1 MASQED
7 SFPRGGSKKK
17 AHPVKAPQQPIE
29 HDNLFDIPTEEG
41 SRKRKRNPE
50 QAAKN
55 KRSKTEKKE
64 PSKSEAEQ
72 SGILSIEVLSEGM
85 RLLGCVKE
93 VNNLELVISLPND
106 LWGYVQATNICD
118 AYTKKLNE
126 QVDREEPLEDLA
138 PLSKL
143 FQPGMLV
150 RCAVS
155 SLKSTSKKNK
165 SIKLSLNPKDVN
177 GVLSP
182 AALKPGMLLTGTV
195 DSVEDHG
202 YLVDIGVGGTKA
214 FLPWQKEQEY
224 VKQKNKGTKLQV
236 GQYLNCLIEE
246 VKGNGGSVRL
256 STIQSEVS
264 AAIAT
269 EEQNWTLDNLLPGLV
284 VKAQVQKVTPYG
296 LSLSFLS
303 SFTGLVDFM
312 HLDSKKTGHYFQT
325 QMVRACILSVHP
337 RTKSVRL
344 TLHSSFLQ
352 AGRPITRLCH
362 HLIGAVL
369 NDVPVQSFYTKAGAT
384 FRLKDGSL
392 AYARI
397 RHLSQTEKSFK
408 PEKFKPGNLHRCRVI
423 DFSPMDDL
431 ALLSLKTSII
441 EAPFLRYHDIQPGQ
455 IVKGKVFT
463 LRSYGMIVK
472 VTEQIKG
479 LVPTLHLADVQ
490 IRNPQKKYR
499 VQDEVK
505 CRVLMCDPE
514 NKKLLMTLK
523 KTLVESSLPAL
534 TNYKEAKPDLQT
546 HGFISSI
553 KDCGCIVKFYN
564 DVRGLVPQREL
575 GAQPISAPEEVF
587 YVGQV
592 VKVTVLKSEPEQER
606 MLLSFRLS
614 NDKEME
620 STAQSQKKAMVKT
633 GQLVDVKVKKKTEK
647 GLEVSILPDDI
658 SALLPTT
665 HLSDNVTNSQLLCY
679 WLQAGDIL
687 HKVLCLSHSDGHI
700 VLCRKPALIS
710 AVESGQDPKVF
721 SEFQPGMLLTGFVKS
736 IKAYGIFVQFPSGL
750 SGLAPKSALSDKFV
764 TTISDHFV
772 EGQTVVAKVTN
783 VDEEKQRMLLSLR
796 LSDVSQEDTTA
807 SSLTLLSQCLEELQG
822 VRSLMS
828 SRDSVLTQ
836 TLAEMTPGLLVD
848 LVVQDMSS
856 DGSLVFSNG
865 SVPGLVLRASK
876 YHQGGKAV
884 DPGQRTKAVILHVDT
899 QKSEVHVSLRQELVN
914 RKVKQLKKDTEH
926 RAVIEHLEKTFAIAS
941 LVETGQ
947 LIAFP
952 VASHLND
959 TFRFDSEKLQVGQG
973 VSVIIKSTKPC
984 DIGLF
989 LAVESSVKKRTPAL
1003 PSVAPESAGQD
1014 PGVVSELLEK
1024 PTLPIGEM
1032 VTGTVKSIK
1041 ATHVIVTLENGLTG
1055 YIHASQIL
1063 DDVSHGTHPTTTL
1076 KVGNPVTAR
1085 VIGQRTWLTHKSL
1098 PISHPSSTQT
1108 VSELSIRPSE
1118 LEKNISSD
1126 PSTQSSSPTEKLK
1139 QYFPGQTVVC
1149 FMRKFNVIKKWLE
1162 VEITSDIRGR
1172 IPQLLTSLSFKVL
1185 KHPEKKFKIG
1195 QALSAIVVGPESP
1208 KAFLNLSLIGPFKL
1222 EEGEVA
1228 LGRVVKVIPKE
1239 GLEVIFPFGRIGKAS
1254 IFDLSDSYL
1263 EEPLEG
1269 FHPEKI
1275 VRCCV
1280 LSNKDRILTLSLRQS
1295 RTNPKMKSKIED
1307 PEVTSMKDIKEGQL
1321 LRGYVEA
1328 IKKQGIFFRISPTLV
1343 GRVKYQHVT
1352 TYLPFDRALYQT
1364 YLPEGK
1370 LLSAKVLRVNR
1381 KQNLLYLSFLPKDT
1395 GKPDVFPESLGL
1407 PPRDQE
1413 RELLSNQPKK
1423 KRKLEQ
1429 EEEDHGASETKKKQ
1443 QLKEKKEKKQLMKEK
1458 KEKQKQ
1464 LMKEEKEKQK
1474 QLMKEKK
1481 KKQKQLVKE
1490 KEKQCQTKEEMHQAK
1505 QKQEDQSQPHREP
1518 GAKQKQE
1525 LQTPSV
1531 RPGEK
1536 AENKGKRKVPEVER
1550 EQEIVSKKKKQSHPL
1565 EEDDSGVEVNYKEE
1579 KEKRFKQSKKK
1590 QTKPTEVPR
1599 LQLSSG
1605 FAWDVSL
1612 DTLAPAMPPREDS
1625 SDSEDEEASQ
1635 ATLKKSKKGK
1645 ELEKQEAEKEL
1656 SRIEAALMDPN
1667 WKPETADDFDRLVLS
1682 SPNSSILW
1690 LQYMAFH
1697 LHATEI
1703 EKARAVAE
1711 RALKS
1716 ISFRE
1721 EQEKLNVWVA
1731 LMNLENMYGSKETLT
1746 KVFERAVQ
1754 YCEPLKVYFQLADI
1768 YTKSEKYQA
1777 AEELYSRM
1785 LKRFRQEKTVW
1796 IRYGAFL
1803 LQRGQAD
1810 ANHRLL
1816 QRSFNCLPQKEHVDV
1831 ISKFAQL
1838 EFQLGD
1844 AERAKAMF
1852 ETTLSSYPK
1861 RTDVWSVYIDMIIK
1875 YGSQKEARDIFER
1888 VVHLSLAPKRMK
1900 FFFKRYLDYEKQHGT
1915 AETVQAVKE
1924 KALAYVEATGTL
1936 AES

>member
-1 MASQED
+1 MTSQED

-17 AHPVKAPQQPIE
+17 VHPKKAPQQPIE

-41 SRKRKRNPE
+41 SRKRKRNQE
-50 QAAKN
+50 QTAKN
-55 KRSKTEKKE
+55 KKSEVEKKKTRK
-64 PSKSEAEQ
+64 PEAEQ
-72 SGILSIEVLSEGM
+72 HGILSVEALSEGV

-93 VNNLELVISLPND
+93 VNNLELVISLPNG
-106 LWGYVQATNICD
+106 LWGYVQATSICD

-126 QVDREEPLEDLA
+126 QADLEEPLEDLA

-150 RCAVS
+150 RCVVS
-155 SLKSTSKKNK
+155 SLKSTPEKK
-165 SIKLSLNPKDVN
+165 SIKLSLDPKDIN
-177 GVLSP
+177 RVLSP
-182 AALKPGMLLTGTV
+182 GSLKPGMLLTGTV
-195 DSVEDHG
+195 HSVEDHG

-214 FLPWQKEQEY
+214 FLPWHKDQEY
-224 VKQKNKGTKLQV
+224 IKQKNKGTKLHV

-246 VKGNGGSVRL
+246 VKGNGSSVHL

-264 AAIAT
+264 TAIAV

-284 VKAQVQKVTPYG
+284 VKAQVQKVSPHG
-296 LSLSFLS
+296 LTLSFLS

-312 HLDSKKTGHYFQT
+312 HLDSKKTGHYYQT

-337 RTKSVRL
+337 RTKCVRL
-344 TLHSSFLQ
+344 TLHSSLLQ
-352 AGRPITRLCH
+352 AGRPITHLSH

-369 NDVPVQSFYTKAGAT
+369 DDVPVQGFYAKAGAT

-397 RHLSQTEKSFK
+397 MHLSQTEKSFN
-408 PEKFKPGNLHRCRVI
+408 PEKFKPGNMHKCRVI

-431 ALLSLKTSII
+431 ALLSLKKNII
-441 EAPFLRYHDIQPGQ
+441 EAPFLRYHDLQPGQ
-455 IVKGKVFT
+455 IVKGKVFA

-472 VTEQIKG
+472 VTERIRG

-505 CRVLMCDPE
+505 CRVLICDPE

-534 TNYKEAKPDLQT
+534 TSYKEAKPELQT
-546 HGFISSI
+546 HGFISCI
-553 KDCGCIVKFYN
+553 KDFGCIVKFYN
-564 DVRGLVPQREL
+564 DIRGLVPQKEL

-592 VKVTVLKSEPEQER
+592 MKVTVLKSEPEQER

-614 NDKEME
+614 SDREMKDPVQSKKK
-620 STAQSQKKAMVKT
+620 STIKT

-647 GLEVSILPDDI
+647 GLEVSILPDNI
-658 SALLPTT
+658 HALLPTT
-665 HLSDNVTNSQLLCY
+665 HLSDNVTNSQLLCS

-687 HKVLCLSHSDGHI
+687 HKVLCLSHSDDHI
-700 VLCRKPALIS
+700 VLCRKPALIA
-710 AVESGQDPKVF
+710 AVENDQDPKNF
-721 SEFQPGMLLTGFVKS
+721 SELQPGMLLTGFVKS
-736 IKAYGIFVQFPSGL
+736 IRAYGVFVQFPSGL

-764 TTISDHFV
+764 TTVSDHFV

-796 LSDVSQEDTTA
+796 LSDVSQEDTA
-807 SSLTLLSQCLEELQG
+807 VSSLTLLSQCLEELQG
-822 VRSLMS
+822 VRSLLS
-828 SRDSVLTQ
+828 SWDSVLTQ

-856 DGSLVFSNG
+856 DGSLIFSNG
-865 SVPGLVLRASK
+865 SLPSLVMKASR
-876 YHQGGKAV
+876 YHQGGKIV
-884 DPGQRTKAVILHVDT
+884 DAGQRTKAVVLYVDT
-899 QKSEVHVSLRQELVN
+899 LKLEVHVSLRQELLN
-914 RKVKQLKKDTEH
+914 RKTKQMKKDTEH

-947 LIAFP
+947 LVAFP
-952 VASHLND
+952 VTSHLND
-959 TFRFDSEKLQVGQG
+959 TFRFDSEKLQVGQR
-973 VSVIIKSTKPC
+973 VSLILKSTNPS

-989 LAVESSVKKRTPAL
+989 LAIESSVKKRTPAL
-1003 PSVAPESAGQD
+1003 PSIAPDPTGEE
-1014 PGVVSELLEK
+1014 PGVVSKLLEK

-1032 VTGTVKSIK
+1032 VTGIVKSVK
-1041 ATHVIVTLENGLTG
+1041 ATHVFVTLENGLVG
-1055 YIHASQIL
+1055 CIHASEIL
-1063 DDVSHGTHPTTTL
+1063 DDVPVGTQPTTKL
-1076 KVGNPVTAR
+1076 KVGKTVTAR
-1085 VIGQRTWLTHKSL
+1085 VIGQRTLLTHKSL
-1098 PISHPSSTQT
+1098 PISHPSSGQT

-1118 LEKNISSD
+1118 LEKDISNA
-1126 PSTQSSSPTEKLK
+1126 PSIHSSSSTEKLK
-1139 QYFPGQTVVC
+1139 QYPLGQTVTC

-1195 QALSAIVVGPESP
+1195 QALNATVVGSESS
-1208 KAFLNLSLIGPFKL
+1208 KGFLTLSLIGPHKL

-1228 LGRVVKVIPKE
+1228 MGRVVKVIPKE
-1239 GLEVIFPFGRIGKAS
+1239 GLQVLFPFGTIGKVS
-1254 IFDLSDSYL
+1254 IFHLGDSYL
-1263 EEPLEG
+1263 QAPLEG

-1280 LSNKDRILTLSLRQS
+1280 LSTKDPILTLSLRQS
-1295 RTNPKMKSKIED
+1295 RTNPRMKSKIED
-1307 PEVTSMKDIKEGQL
+1307 PEVNSVKDIKEGQR
-1321 LRGYVEA
+1321 LRGFVEA
-1328 IKKQGIFFRISPTLV
+1328 IKKLGVYFRISPTLV
-1343 GRVKYQHVT
+1343 GRVKYRHVT
-1352 TYLPFDRALYQT
+1352 KYFISDRALYRT

-1370 LLSAKVLRVNR
+1370 LLSAKVLKINK
-1381 KQNLLYLSFLPKDT
+1381 KQNLVYLSFLPKDT

-1407 PPRDQE
+1407 PLQHLGDKM
-1413 RELLSNQPKK
+1413 LSSQPKK
-1423 KRKLEQ
+1423 KRKLEEEEKEDHGDSRLKQKEEKQHKTKQ
-1429 EEEDHGASETKKKQ
+1429 EEECD
-1443 QLKEKKEKKQLMKEK
+1443 
-1458 KEKQKQ
+1458 
-1464 LMKEEKEKQK
+1464 
-1474 QLMKEKK
+1474 
-1481 KKQKQLVKE
+1481 
-1490 KEKQCQTKEEMHQAK
+1490 
-1505 QKQEDQSQPHREP
+1505 EP
-1518 GAKQKQE
+1518 KTKQKQE
-1525 LQTPSV
+1525 LQK
-1531 RPGEK
+1531 PGVKLVEK
-1536 AENKGKRKVPEVER
+1536 AANQGKRKMPQLER
-1550 EQEIVSKKKKQSHPL
+1550 EQEKVNKKQKQNLPP
-1565 EEDDSGVEVNYKEE
+1565 EEDDSGVEVNYEE
-1579 KEKRFKQSKKK
+1579 KEKKFKQPKKK
-1590 QTKPTEVPR
+1590 QTKLTEVPR

-1605 FAWDVSL
+1605 FVWDVSL
-1612 DTLAPAMPPREDS
+1612 DMLAPAMPPREES
-1625 SDSEDEEASQ
+1625 SDSEEEETSQ
-1635 ATLKKSKKGK
+1635 ATLKKKSKKDK
-1645 ELEKQEAEKEL
+1645 ELEKQQAEKEL

-1667 WKPETADDFDRLVLS
+1667 WQPKTADDFDRLVLS

-1731 LMNLENMYGSKETLT
+1731 LMNLENMYGSSETLT

-1754 YCEPLKVYFQLADI
+1754 YCEPLKVFVQLADI

-1777 AEELYSRM
+1777 AEELYNRM

-1796 IRYGAFL
+1796 IKYGAFL

-1810 ANHRLL
+1810 ASHRLL
-1816 QRSFNCLPQKEHVDV
+1816 QRAFSCLPQKEHVDV

-1838 EFQLGD
+1838 EFHLGD

-1852 ETTLSSYPK
+1852 ESTLSSYPK
-1861 RTDVWSVYIDMIIK
+1861 RTDVWSIYIDMIIK
-1875 YGSQKEARDIFER
+1875 YGSQKEVRDIFER

-1924 KALAYVEATGTL
+1924 KALSYVEAKSTL
-1936 AES
+1936 ADSQ

>member
-1085 VIGQRTWLTHKSL
+1085 VIGQRTWLTHKLASSL
-1098 PISHPSSTQT
+1098 IKSIILFPIC
-1108 VSELSIRPSE
+1108 LCANSE

-1172 IPQLLTSLSFKVL
+1172 IPQLLTSLSFKVCCRQSSL
-1185 KHPEKKFKIG
+1185 GAGIQIVCPIDRPRVS
-1195 QALSAIVVGPESP
+1195 LSHRKNGTKSSLE
-1208 KAFLNLSLIGPFKL
+1208 LSL
-1222 EEGEVA
+1222 
-1228 LGRVVKVIPKE
+1228 
-1239 GLEVIFPFGRIGKAS
+1239 S
-1254 IFDLSDSYL
+1254 
-1263 EEPLEG
+1263 
-1269 FHPEKI
+1269 
-1275 VRCCV
+1275 
-1280 LSNKDRILTLSLRQS
+1280 LSLPLS
-1295 RTNPKMKSKIED
+1295 LSFRTNPKMKSKIED

-1490 KEKQCQTKEEMHQAK
+1490 KEKQCQTKEEMHQ
-1505 QKQEDQSQPHREP
+1505 
-1518 GAKQKQE
+1518 
-1525 LQTPSV
+1525 
-1531 RPGEK
+1531 
-1536 AENKGKRKVPEVER
+1536 
-1550 EQEIVSKKKKQSHPL
+1550 
-1565 EEDDSGVEVNYKEE
+1565 
-1579 KEKRFKQSKKK
+1579 KK

>member
-7 SFPRGGSKKK
+7 SFPRGGTKKK
-17 AHPVKAPQQPIE
+17 VHPEKAPQQPIE

-41 SRKRKRNPE
+41 SRKRKRNQE

-55 KRSKTEKKE
+55 KRPKAEKKE
-64 PSKSEAEQ
+64 SSKSEAEKY
-72 SGILSIEVLSEGM
+72 GILSIETLSEGM

-93 VNNLELVISLPND
+93 VNNLELVVSLPNG

-126 QVDREEPLEDLA
+126 QVDLEEPLEDLA
-138 PLSKL
+138 PLSRL

-150 RCAVS
+150 RCVVS
-155 SLKSTSKKNK
+155 SLNSASKKK

-177 GVLSP
+177 KVLSP
-182 AALKPGMLLTGTV
+182 GALKPGMLLTGTV
-195 DSVEDHG
+195 HSVEDHG

-214 FLPWQKEQEY
+214 FLPWQKDQEY
-224 VKQKNKGTKLQV
+224 VKQKNKGTKLHV

-246 VKGNGGSVRL
+246 VKGSGGSVHL

-264 AAIAT
+264 AAVAT

-284 VKAQVQKVTPYG
+284 VKAQVQKVTPHG
-296 LSLSFLS
+296 LTLSFLS

-325 QMVRACILSVHP
+325 QMVRACILEVYP

-369 NDVPVQSFYTKAGAT
+369 DDVPVQGFFAKAGAT

-392 AYARI
+392 AYARTM
-397 RHLSQTEKSFK
+397 HLSQTEKSFK
-408 PEKFKPGNLHRCRVI
+408 PEKFKPGNMHKCRVI
-423 DFSPMDDL
+423 DFSPMDDM
-431 ALLSLKTSII
+431 ALLSLKKSII
-441 EAPFLRYHDIQPGQ
+441 EAPFLRYHDLHPGQ
-455 IVKGKVFT
+455 IVKGRVFA

-472 VTEQIKG
+472 VTEQIRG

-490 IRNPQKKYR
+490 IRHPQKKYH
-499 VQDEVK
+499 VKDEVK
-505 CRVLMCDPE
+505 CRVLTCDPE

-523 KTLVESSLPAL
+523 KTLVESSLPPL
-534 TNYKEAKPDLQT
+534 TSYKEAKPELQT

-553 KDCGCIVKFYN
+553 KDFGCIVKFYN
-564 DVRGLVPQREL
+564 DVRGVVLKKEL

-592 VKVTVLKSEPEQER
+592 VKVTVLTSEPEEER

-614 NDKEME
+614 SDKE
-620 STAQSQKKAMVKT
+620 TDDPAQSQKKATVQI

-647 GLEVSILPDDI
+647 GLEVSILPDNI
-658 SALLPTT
+658 HALLPAT

-679 WLQAGDIL
+679 WLQEGDIL

-736 IKAYGIFVQFPSGL
+736 IKAYGVFVQFPSGL
-750 SGLAPKSALSDKFV
+750 SGLAPKSVLSDKFV

-772 EGQTVVAKVTN
+772 EGQTVVAKVIN
-783 VDEEKQRMLLSLR
+783 VYEEKERMLLSLR
-796 LSDVSQEDTTA
+796 LSDVSQEDTTV

-822 VRSLMS
+822 VRILMS

-856 DGSLVFSNG
+856 DGSLMFSSG
-865 SVPGLVLRASK
+865 SVPGLVLRASR

-884 DPGQRTKAVILHVDT
+884 DPGQRTKAVVLHVDT
-899 QKSEVHVSLRQELVN
+899 LKSEVHVSLRRELVN
-914 RKVKQLKKDTEH
+914 RKAKQLKKDTEH

-947 LIAFP
+947 LVAFP
-952 VASHLND
+952 VTSHLND
-959 TFRFDSEKLQVGQG
+959 TFRFDSEKLQVGQR
-973 VSVIIKSTKPC
+973 VSLIIKSTKPS
-984 DIGLF
+984 DNGLF
-989 LAVESSVKKRTPAL
+989 LAVESSVKKRTPIL
-1003 PSVAPESAGQD
+1003 PSVEPEPAKEE
-1014 PGVVSELLEK
+1014 PGVVSKPLEK

-1032 VTGTVKSIK
+1032 VTGVVKSVK
-1041 ATHVIVTLENGLTG
+1041 ATHVVVTLENGLVG
-1055 YIHASQIL
+1055 CIHASQIL
-1063 DDVSHGTHPTTTL
+1063 DAVPLGTQPTTKL
-1076 KVGNPVTAR
+1076 KVGKPVTAR
-1085 VIGQRTWLTHKSL
+1085 VIGQRTLLTHKSL
-1098 PISHPSSTQT
+1098 PISHPSSAQT

-1118 LEKNISSD
+1118 LEKNIRND

-1139 QYFPGQTVVC
+1139 QYPPGQTVIC

-1195 QALSAIVVGPESP
+1195 QALSATVVGPESS
-1208 KAFLNLSLIGPFKL
+1208 KGFLTLSLVGPHKL

-1228 LGRVVKVIPKE
+1228 MGRVVKVIPKE
-1239 GLEVIFPFGRIGKAS
+1239 GLQVLFPFGTVGKVS
-1254 IFDLSDSYL
+1254 IFHLSDSYL
-1263 EEPLEG
+1263 EAPLEG

-1280 LSNKDRILTLSLRQS
+1280 LSTKDPVLTLSLRQS
-1295 RTNPKMKSKIED
+1295 RTNPRMKSKIED
-1307 PEVTSMKDIKEGQL
+1307 PEVHSIKDIKEGQC
-1321 LRGYVEA
+1321 LRGYVDA
-1328 IKKQGIFFRISPTLV
+1328 IKKLGVYFRISPTLV
-1343 GRVKYQHVT
+1343 GRVKYCHVT
-1352 TYLPFDRALYQT
+1352 KYFLSDRTLYQT

-1370 LLSAKVLRVNR
+1370 LLLAKVLRVNR
-1381 KQNLLYLSFLPKDT
+1381 KQNLVYLSFLPKDT
-1395 GKPDVFPESLGL
+1395 GKPDIFPESLGL
-1407 PPRDQE
+1407 PLRDQGKE
-1413 RELLSNQPKK
+1413 MLSSQPKK
-1423 KRKLEQ
+1423 KQKVE
-1429 EEEDHGASETKKKQ
+1429 EEKEEDHGDPRTKQKKRQESETN
-1443 QLKEKKEKKQLMKEK
+1443 LKEEECGEPKT
-1458 KEKQKQ
+1458 KQKQ
-1464 LMKEEKEKQK
+1464 KE
-1474 QLMKEKK
+1474 
-1481 KKQKQLVKE
+1481 
-1490 KEKQCQTKEEMHQAK
+1490 
-1505 QKQEDQSQPHREP
+1505 QSQLHREP
-1518 GAKQKQE
+1518 GTKQKQE
-1525 LQTPSV
+1525 LQEPSV
-1531 RPGEK
+1531 KQGEK
-1536 AENKGKRKVPEVER
+1536 LASKGKRKMPESER
-1550 EQEIVSKKKKQSHPL
+1550 EQEKVNKKKKQNLSP

-1579 KEKRFKQSKKK
+1579 KEKRLKQSKKK
-1590 QTKPTEVPR
+1590 QPKPTEVPR

-1612 DTLAPAMPPREDS
+1612 DMLAPAMPPREES
-1625 SDSEDEEASQ
+1625 SDSEEEEASQ
-1635 ATLKKSKKGK
+1635 AMLKKKSKKDK
-1645 ELEKQEAEKEL
+1645 ELEKQQAEKEL
-1656 SRIEAALMDPN
+1656 LRIEAALMDPS
-1667 WKPETADDFDRLVLS
+1667 WQPETADDFDRLVLS

-1754 YCEPLKVYFQLADI
+1754 YCEPLKVFLQLADI

-1796 IRYGAFL
+1796 IKYGAFL

-1810 ANHRLL
+1810 ASHRLL
-1816 QRSFNCLPQKEHVDV
+1816 QRAFSCLPQKEHVDV

-1838 EFQLGD
+1838 EFHLGD

-1852 ETTLSSYPK
+1852 ESTLSSYPK

-1875 YGSQKEARDIFER
+1875 HGSQKEVRDIFER

-1924 KALAYVEATGTL
+1924 KALSYVEAKSALTD
-1936 AES
+1936 S

>member
-17 AHPVKAPQQPIE
+17 AHPEKAPRQPIE

-41 SRKRKRNPE
+41 PRKRKRSQE
-50 QAAKN
+50 QAAK
-55 KRSKTEKKE
+55 SKKPKAEKKE
-64 PSKSEAEQ
+64 PRKPEAEQ
-72 SGILSIEVLSEGM
+72 YRILSIEALSEGM

-93 VNNLELVISLPND
+93 VKNLELVVSLPNG

-150 RCAVS
+150 RCVVS
-155 SLKSTSKKNK
+155 GLNSSSKKK
-165 SIKLSLNPKDVN
+165 SIRLSLNPKDVN
-177 GVLSP
+177 RALSP
-182 AALKPGMLLTGTV
+182 GALKPGMLLTGTV
-195 DSVEDHG
+195 HSVEDHG

-214 FLPWQKEQEY
+214 FLPWQKDQEY
-224 VKQKNKGTKLQV
+224 IKRKNKDTRLHV

-246 VKGNGGSVRL
+246 VKGNGGSVHL
-256 STIQSEVS
+256 TTLQSEVS
-264 AAIAT
+264 AAVAT

-284 VKAQVQKVTPYG
+284 VKAQVQKVTPHG
-296 LSLSFLS
+296 LTLSFLS

-312 HLDSKKTGHYFQT
+312 HLNSKKTSHYFQT

-369 NDVPVQSFYTKAGAT
+369 NDVPVQGFFAKAGAT

-397 RHLSQTEKSFK
+397 MHLSQTEKSFK
-408 PEKFKPGNLHRCRVI
+408 PEKFQPGNIHKCRVI
-423 DFSPMDDL
+423 DFSPMDDM

-441 EAPFLRYHDIQPGQ
+441 ETPFLRYHDLQPGQ
-455 IVKGKVFT
+455 IVKGKVFA

-490 IRNPQKKYR
+490 IRNPQKKYHVR
-499 VQDEVK
+499 DEVK

-523 KTLVESSLPAL
+523 KTLVESRLPAL
-534 TNYKEAKPDLQT
+534 TSYEEAKPELQT

-553 KDCGCIVKFYN
+553 KDFGCIVKFYN
-564 DVRGLVPQREL
+564 DVRGLVLKREL
-575 GAQPISAPEEVF
+575 GAKPISAPEEVF

-592 VKVTVLKSEPEQER
+592 MKVTVLKSEPEQER

-614 NDKEME
+614 NDKEAE
-620 STAQSQKKAMVKT
+620 DPAQSENKATIHV

-647 GLEVSILPDDI
+647 GLEVSILPKNID
-658 SALLPTT
+658 AFLPAT

-679 WLQAGDIL
+679 WLQEGDIL

-710 AVESGQDPKVF
+710 AVENGQDPKVF
-721 SEFQPGMLLTGFVKS
+721 SEFQPGMLLIGFVKS
-736 IKAYGIFVQFPSGL
+736 IKDYGVFVQFPSGL
-750 SGLAPKSALSDKFV
+750 TGLAPKSVLSDKFV
-764 TTISDHFV
+764 TTTSDHFV
-772 EGQTVVAKVTN
+772 EGQTVVAKVTS
-783 VDEEKQRMLLSLR
+783 VCEEKERLLLSLR
-796 LSDVSQEDTTA
+796 LSDVSQEDSSA
-807 SSLTLLSQCLEELQG
+807 SSLSLLSQCLEELQG

-828 SRDSVLTQ
+828 SRDSLLTQ
-836 TLAEMTPGLLVD
+836 TLAEMTPGLVVD
-848 LVVQDMSS
+848 LVVEDMSS
-856 DGSLVFSNG
+856 DGSLTFSNG
-865 SVPGLVLRASK
+865 SVPGLVLRASI
-876 YHQGGKAV
+876 YHQGGKVV

-899 QKSEVHVSLRQELVN
+899 LKSEVHVSLRQELVN
-914 RKVKQLKKDTEH
+914 RKAKQLKKDTEH
-926 RAVIEHLEKTFAIAS
+926 RAVVEHLETTFAIAS

-947 LIAFP
+947 LVAFS
-952 VASHLND
+952 VTSHLND
-959 TFRFDSEKLQVGQG
+959 TFRFDSEKLQVGQR
-973 VSVIIKSTKPC
+973 VSLIIKSTTPSE
-984 DIGLF
+984 IGLF
-989 LAVESSVKKRTPAL
+989 LTVESSVKKRTPVL
-1003 PSVAPESAGQD
+1003 PSVTPESLGEESEE
-1014 PGVVSELLEK
+1014 VSSLLEK

-1032 VTGTVKSIK
+1032 VTGTVKSVK
-1041 ATHVIVTLENGLTG
+1041 ATHVVVTLENGLVG
-1055 YIHASQIL
+1055 CIHASQIL
-1063 DDVSHGTHPTTTL
+1063 DDVPLGTQPTTRL
-1076 KVGNPVTAR
+1076 KVGKSVTAR
-1085 VIGQRTWLTHKSL
+1085 VIGQRTLSTHKSL
-1098 PISHPSSTQT
+1098 PISHPSNAQT

-1118 LEKNISSD
+1118 LEKDINSD
-1126 PSTQSSSPTEKLK
+1126 SCTQSSTCTENLK
-1139 QYFPGQTVVC
+1139 QYSPGQRVIC
-1149 FMRKFNVIKKWLE
+1149 FVRKFNMIKKWLE
-1162 VEITSDIRGR
+1162 VEITSEIRGR

-1195 QALSAIVVGPESP
+1195 QALSATVVGPESS
-1208 KAFLNLSLIGPFKL
+1208 KGFLTLSLIGPHRL

-1228 LGRVVKVIPKE
+1228 MGRVVKVIPKE
-1239 GLEVIFPFGRIGKAS
+1239 GLLVIFPFGTVGNVS
-1254 IFDLSDSYL
+1254 IFHLSDSYQ
-1263 EEPLEG
+1263 EAPLES

-1280 LSNKDRILTLSLRQS
+1280 LSTKDPILTLSLRQS
-1295 RTNPKMKSKIED
+1295 RTNPRMKSKIED
-1307 PEVTSMKDIKEGQL
+1307 PEVNSVKDIKEGQH

-1328 IKKQGIFFRISPTLV
+1328 IKKLAVYFRIGPTLV
-1343 GRVKYQHVT
+1343 GRVRYRHVT
-1352 TYLPFDRALYQT
+1352 KYFVSDRTLYKI
-1364 YLPEGK
+1364 YLPECK

-1381 KQNLLYLSFLPKDT
+1381 KQNLVYLSFLPKDT

-1407 PPRDQE
+1407 PLRDQGKE
-1413 RELLSNQPKK
+1413 VLSSQPKK
-1423 KRKLEQ
+1423 KEKLEKE
-1429 EEEDHGASETKKKQ
+1429 EEEDHGDMVTEQKEKQ
-1443 QLKEKKEKKQLMKEK
+1443 QESMTKLKEEEGVEPKT
-1458 KEKQKQ
+1458 KEKQKEQ
-1464 LMKEEKEKQK
+1464 SQPPREPGTKQK
-1474 QLMKEKK
+1474 QAL
-1481 KKQKQLVKE
+1481 
-1490 KEKQCQTKEEMHQAK
+1490 
-1505 QKQEDQSQPHREP
+1505 QE
-1518 GAKQKQE
+1518 
-1525 LQTPSV
+1525 PSV
-1531 RPGEK
+1531 KLEEK
-1536 AENKGKRKVPEVER
+1536 SANKGKRKLPELER
-1550 EQEIVSKKKKQSHPL
+1550 EQEKVNKKKKQNLPP

-1579 KEKRFKQSKKK
+1579 KEKKLKQLKKK
-1590 QTKPTEVPR
+1590 QLKPTEVPR

-1612 DTLAPAMPPREDS
+1612 DMLTPAVPPREES
-1625 SDSEDEEASQ
+1625 SDSEEEEASQ
-1635 ATLKKSKKGK
+1635 ATKKKSKKDK
-1645 ELEKQEAEKEL
+1645 ELEKQQAEKEL

-1667 WKPETADDFDRLVLS
+1667 WQPETADDFDRLVLS

-1731 LMNLENMYGSKETLT
+1731 LMNLENMYGTTETLS

-1754 YCEPLKVYFQLADI
+1754 YCEPLKVFLQLADI

-1785 LKRFRQEKTVW
+1785 LKRFRQDKTVW
-1796 IRYGAFL
+1796 VKYGAFL
-1803 LQRGQAD
+1803 LQMGQAD
-1810 ANHRLL
+1810 ASHRLL
-1816 QRSFNCLPQKEHVDV
+1816 QRAFSCLPQKEHVDV

-1838 EFQLGD
+1838 EFHLGD

-1852 ETTLSSYPK
+1852 ESILSSYPK
-1861 RTDVWSVYIDMIIK
+1861 RTDIWSIYIDMVIK
-1875 YGSQKEARDIFER
+1875 YGSQKEVRDILER
-1888 VVHLSLAPKRMK
+1888 VVHLSLAPKCMK

-1924 KALAYVEATGTL
+1924 KALNYVEAKSTL
-1936 AES
+1936 ASD

>member
-17 AHPVKAPQQPIE
+17 VNPEKAPQQPIE
-29 HDNLFDIPTEEG
+29 RDNLFDIPTEEG
-41 SRKRKRNPE
+41 SRKRKRSQE

-55 KRSKTEKKE
+55 KRPKAEKKE

-72 SGILSIEVLSEGM
+72 YGILSIETLSEGM

-93 VNNLELVISLPND
+93 VNNLELVISLPNG
-106 LWGYVQATNICD
+106 LWGYVQATSICD

-126 QVDREEPLEDLA
+126 QVDQEEPLKDLA

-155 SLKSTSKKNK
+155 SLKSASQKK

-177 GVLSP
+177 GVLSS
-182 AALKPGMLLTGTV
+182 ASLKPGMLLTGAV
-195 DSVEDHG
+195 HSVEDHG

-214 FLPWQKEQEY
+214 FLPWQKDQEY
-224 VKQKNKGTKLQV
+224 IKQKNKGTKLHV

-256 STIQSEVS
+256 STLQSEVS

-269 EEQNWTLDNLLPGLV
+269 EEQNWTLDNMLPGLV
-284 VKAQVQKVTPYG
+284 VKAQVQKVTPHG
-296 LSLSFLS
+296 LTLSFLS

-369 NDVPVQSFYTKAGAT
+369 NDVPVQGFYAKAGAT

-397 RHLSQTEKSFK
+397 MHLSQTEKSFK
-408 PEKFKPGNLHRCRVI
+408 PEKFKPGNLHKCRVI

-441 EAPFLRYHDIQPGQ
+441 EAPFLRYHDLHPGQ
-455 IVKGKVFT
+455 IVKGKVFA
-463 LRSYGMIVK
+463 LRSYGVIVK
-472 VTEQIKG
+472 VTDQIKG

-490 IRNPQKKYR
+490 IRHPQKKYHI
-499 VQDEVK
+499 QDEVK
-505 CRVLMCDPE
+505 CRVLLCDPE

-523 KTLVESSLPAL
+523 KSLVESSLPAL
-534 TNYKEAKPDLQT
+534 TSYKEAKPDLQT

-553 KDCGCIVKFYN
+553 KDFGCIVKFYN
-564 DVRGLVPQREL
+564 DVRGLVPQKEL
-575 GAQPISAPEEVF
+575 GAQPILAPEEVF

-592 VKVTVLKSEPEQER
+592 VKVTVLTSEPEQER

-614 NDKEME
+614 SDKGTEGP
-620 STAQSQKKAMVKT
+620 AQSQKKATIKI

-647 GLEVSILPDDI
+647 GLEVSILPDNI

-665 HLSDNVTNSQLLCY
+665 HLSDNVINSQLLCH
-679 WLQAGDIL
+679 WLQPGDVL
-687 HKVLCLSHSDGHI
+687 HKVLCLSHSGGHI

-736 IKAYGIFVQFPSGL
+736 IKDYGIFVQFPSGL

-764 TTISDHFV
+764 TTISDHFA

-783 VDEEKQRMLLSLR
+783 VYEEKQRMLLSLR
-796 LSDVSQEDTTA
+796 LSDVNQEDMA
-807 SSLTLLSQCLEELQG
+807 VSSLTLLSQCLEELQG

-828 SRDSVLTQ
+828 NRDSVLSQ

-848 LVVQDMSS
+848 LVVQDTAG
-856 DGSLVFSNG
+856 DGSVVFSSG
-865 SVPGLVLRASK
+865 SVPGLVLRASR
-876 YHQGGKAV
+876 YHQGGKAM
-884 DPGQRTKAVILHVDT
+884 DPGQRAKAVVLHVDT
-899 QKSEVHVSLRQELVN
+899 LKSEVLVSLRQELVN
-914 RKVKQLKKDTEH
+914 RKAKQLKKDTEH

-947 LIAFP
+947 LVAFP
-952 VASHLND
+952 VTSHLND
-959 TFRFDSEKLQVGQG
+959 TFRFDSEKLQVGQR
-973 VSVIIKSTKPC
+973 VSLIIKSAKPS

-1003 PSVAPESAGQD
+1003 PPVAPEPAGEE
-1014 PGVVSELLEK
+1014 PGVVSSLLEK
-1024 PTLPIGEM
+1024 PTLSIGEM
-1032 VTGTVKSIK
+1032 VTGTVKSVK
-1041 ATHVIVTLENGLTG
+1041 ATHVVVTLENGLVG
-1055 YIHASQIL
+1055 CIHASQIL
-1063 DDVSHGTHPTTTL
+1063 DDVPLGSQPTTKL
-1076 KVGNPVTAR
+1076 KVGKPVTAR
-1085 VIGQRTWLTHKSL
+1085 VIGQRTLLTHKSL
-1098 PISHPSSTQT
+1098 PISHPSSATQT

-1118 LEKNISSD
+1118 LKKDISND
-1126 PSTQSSSPTEKLK
+1126 PSAHSSSPTEKLK
-1139 QYFPGQTVVC
+1139 QYSPGQMVIC

-1162 VEITSDIRGR
+1162 VEISSDIRGR

-1185 KHPEKKFKIG
+1185 KHPEKNFKIG
-1195 QALSAIVVGPESP
+1195 QALSATVVGSEST
-1208 KAFLNLSLIGPFKL
+1208 KGFLTLSLIGPYKL
-1222 EEGEVA
+1222 EEGQVA
-1228 LGRVVKVIPKE
+1228 MGRVVKVIPKE
-1239 GLEVIFPFGRIGKAS
+1239 GLQVLFPFGTVGKVS
-1254 IFDLSDSYL
+1254 IFHLSDSYL
-1263 EEPLEG
+1263 EAPLEG

-1280 LSNKDRILTLSLRQS
+1280 LSTKDPTLTLSLRQS
-1295 RTNPKMKSKIED
+1295 RTNPRMKNKIED
-1307 PEVTSMKDIKEGQL
+1307 PEVNSVKDVKKGQH

-1328 IKKQGIFFRISPTLV
+1328 VKKLGVYFRISPTLV
-1343 GRVKYQHVT
+1343 GRVRYQHVT
-1352 TYLPFDRALYQT
+1352 KYFLSDRALYRT

-1381 KQNLLYLSFLPKDT
+1381 KQNLVYLSFLSKDT
-1395 GKPDVFPESLGL
+1395 RKPDVFPESLGL
-1407 PPRDQE
+1407 PLRDQGKE
-1413 RELLSNQPKK
+1413 MVGSQPKK
-1423 KRKLEQ
+1423 QQKLEEG
-1429 EEEDHGASETKKKQ
+1429 EEQGNGDSRTKQ
-1443 QLKEKKEKKQLMKEK
+1443 
-1458 KEKQKQ
+1458 
-1464 LMKEEKEKQK
+1464 KEEKH
-1474 QLMKEKK
+1474 
-1481 KKQKQLVKE
+1481 
-1490 KEKQCQTKEEMHQAK
+1490 EEPK
-1505 QKQEDQSQPHREP
+1505 T
-1518 GAKQKQE
+1518 KQKQE
-1525 LQTPSV
+1525 LQKTNGKPV
-1531 RPGEK
+1531 EK
-1536 AENKGKRKVPEVER
+1536 AASKGKRKMPELEG
-1550 EQEIVSKKKKQSHPL
+1550 EQARVNKKKKQNLLS
-1565 EEDDSGVEVNYKEE
+1565 EEDDSGVEVNYEE
-1579 KEKRFKQSKKK
+1579 KEKRLKQLKKK

-1605 FAWDVSL
+1605 FSWDVSL
-1612 DTLAPAMPPREDS
+1612 DMLTPAVPHQEES
-1625 SDSEDEEASQ
+1625 SDSEEEEASQ
-1635 ATLKKSKKGK
+1635 ATLKKKSKKDK
-1645 ELEKQEAEKEL
+1645 ELEKQQAEKEL
-1656 SRIEAALMDPN
+1656 VRIETALMDPN
-1667 WKPETADDFDRLVLS
+1667 WQPQTADDFDRLVLS

-1731 LMNLENMYGSKETLT
+1731 LMNLENMYGTKDTLT

-1754 YCEPLKVYFQLADI
+1754 YCEPLKVFVQLADI

-1785 LKRFRQEKTVW
+1785 LKRFRQEKSVW
-1796 IRYGAFL
+1796 IKYGAFL

-1810 ANHRLL
+1810 ASHRLL
-1816 QRSFNCLPQKEHVDV
+1816 QRAFACLPQKEHVDV

-1838 EFQLGD
+1838 EFHLGD

-1852 ETTLSSYPK
+1852 ENTLSSYPK
-1861 RTDVWSVYIDMIIK
+1861 RTDVWSVYIDMVIK
-1875 YGSQKEARDIFER
+1875 HGNQKEVRDIFER

-1924 KALAYVEATGTL
+1924 KALSYVEAKSTL
-1936 AES
+1936 ADS